1 MAAAKA
7 PFRVPEELVIVR
19 LQAATPDEV
28 IERLGRVMVEHGYVL
43 PSFITAA
50 IVREQ
55 TSPTG
60 LPTPGLGTAIPHADI
75 EHTLK
80 PGIGIATL
88 AHPVLFGQL
97 GDPESQLDVSI
108 VFMLSVTEPEAQVYL
123 LRSLVSVYREEAA
136 LRRLYA
142 STDAAQI
149 ASQVN
154 AELAQSMP

>member
-1 MAAAKA
+1 MSAAATRFQA
-7 PFRVPEELVIVR
+7 PSELVVVR
-19 LQAATPDEV
+19 MDAATPNEV
-28 IERLGRVMVEHGYVL
+28 IERLGSVMVAQGYIR
-43 PSFITAA
+43 PSFIPAA
-50 IVREQ
+50 ILREA

-60 LPTPGLGTAIPHADI
+60 LPTPGLGAAIPHADI

-88 AHPVLFGQL
+88 ARPVSWGEL
-97 GDPESQLDVSI
+97 GDPESFVDVSI

-123 LRSLVSVYREEAA
+123 LRSVVSVYREEAA

-142 STDAAQI
+142 TTDPALI

-154 AELAQSMP
+154 AELARSTP